1 MMSHELVDEEVTSES
16 SLPVCQEPAVAHPET
31 SPPVLWTG
39 KMHSWTGWTGKKN
52 GVFGSHIESFYLIN
66 YIIYSFFLFWCYYR

>member
-1 MMSHELVDEEVTSES
+1 MILINSEDYFLPS
-16 SLPVCQEPAVAHPET
+16 SALQYAVAHPET

-52 GVFGSHIESFYLIN
+52 GVFGSHLGPFYI
-66 YIIYSFFLFWCYYR
+66 